1 MSEKV
6 IEKTVYEKPD
16 MEIVR
21 FETEDII
28 TTSFG
33 DNGELEGG
41 GLQKKLYM
49 VRYGKMDREIYPFL
63 CIADFNCQ
71 KRIMKQAAYEK
82 EG

>member
-28 TTSFG
+28 TTSSGDSG
-33 DNGELEGG
+33 DNGELEFE
-41 GLQKKLYM
+41 L
-49 VRYGKMDREIYPFL
+49 
-63 CIADFNCQ
+63 
-71 KRIMKQAAYEK
+71 
-82 EG
+82 